1 MMSRLKTC
9 YQKRLALKIS
19 HIIKL
24 VPVLWLAGCALTPV
38 PPATGNWSVELGR
51 TGFATPSETF
61 KYASNL

>member
-38 PPATGNWSVELGR
+38 PPATGNWSVEQTPLRLG
-51 TGFATPSETF
+51 TKA
-61 KYASNL
+61 KLN